1 MSEGGADQRAGD
13 QASHE
18 TYWRANLRIMAILL
32 AVWFFCSYG
41 LGILWVEPLN
51 ALSIA
56 GFPLG
61 FWFAQ
66 QGSIYIFVVLIAV
79 YVFWMDRLDREHGV
93 D

>member
-1 MSEGGADQRAGD
+1 MSDGAPDPRGNHRAHR
-13 QASHE
+13 A
-18 TYWRANLRIMAILL
+18 YWRANLRIMVILL

-51 ALSIA
+51 AFSLG

-66 QGSIYIFVVLIAV
+66 QGSIYVFVVLIAV
-79 YVFWMDRLDREHGV
+79 YVFWMDRIDRQYGG